1 MRRQNRWVEV
11 RSWWAKAHPTSAIL
25 CLLAL
30 ACLACDEEPPRLLQ
44 QEDDETKVA
53 ALREDFD
60 EVPASHPLLAR
71 ANGVFERVR
80 DRAATYAELIVLD
93 LPHAPMALA
102 LADPAVLLS
111 SEGLELCYRGV
122 SPEEGDARL
131 AFLLGHELAH
141 LGSNDFWH
149 VSAFATVA
157 NIEDPTEQEER
168 LQTLLDLDSKDRKK
182 LELKADE
189 AGILTAI
196 QAGYDVQP
204 LLAGDRTFFEEWVD
218 GLVGSTAYD
227 DPDHPGVAERAEY
240 VRRHLEKVAQKSQLF
255 DRGVAHFREAE
266 RLARSEGGRE
276 VLDEIEAEYRAAIE
290 AFGVFSRH
298 FRGREVLS
306 NQALAHLRLATA
318 QLADCDGSLVNR
330 YYLPTALDPV
340 TLATRD
346 VLRGE
351 RDYSSHCFEGED
363 YQRHM
368 RAAIRLLDEAVRR
381 DPLYLPAR
389 LNLTAA
395 FVLDEM
401 PANAVVQGEA
411 AAEIDADDPRAAAA
425 PWVAHVANY
434 DRGRPIDLERALREL
449 AELHRRFPDDP
460 GIAFNL
466 ASALSYQGRL
476 EEARPVWQDFL
487 RVEPHGPWARIARDW
502 VGEEH
507 GADRVPAAR

>member
-25 CLLAL
+25 CVLAL
-30 ACLACDEEPPRLLQ
+30 ACLACGEEPPRLLQ
-44 QEDDETKVA
+44 QGDPEATVA
-53 ALREDFD
+53 AWRESFD
-60 EVPASHPLLAR
+60 EVPASHPSLAR
-71 ANGVFERVR
+71 ANRVFERVR
-80 DRAATYAELIVLD
+80 DRAGTYAELIVLD
-93 LPHAPMALA
+93 LPYAPLALA

-141 LGSNDFWH
+141 LGNNDFWH
-149 VSAFATVA
+149 VSAFATVE

-168 LQTLLDLDSKDRKK
+168 LQTLLALDSQDRKK

-204 LLAGDRTFFEEWVD
+204 LLAGDRTFFGEWVD

-240 VRRHLEKVAQKSQLF
+240 VRLHLEKVAHQTEHF
-255 DRGVAHFREAE
+255 DRGVTHFREAE

-276 VLDEIEAEYRAAIE
+276 VLDVIEAEYRAAIE
-290 AFGVFSRH
+290 AFGAFGRH
-298 FRGREVLS
+298 FDGREVLS

-318 QLADCDGSLVNR
+318 QLAGCDGSLVNR

-351 RDYSSHCFEGED
+351 REYSSHCFEDGD

-368 RAAIRLLDEAVRR
+368 RAAIRLLDEAVER

-425 PWVAHVANY
+425 PWVARVADH
-434 DRGRPIDLERALREL
+434 DRGGPVAIDEVLQEL
-449 AELHRRFPDDP
+449 VKLHRRFPDDP

-476 EEARPVWQDFL
+476 DEARPVWRDFL
-487 RVEPHGPWARIARDW
+487 RVEPRGPWARIAEEW
-502 VGEEH
+502 VGEE
-507 GADRVPAAR
+507 P